1 MAPRNKISKD
11 KLLSNWIRIRVS
23 DIEKQKIKYFCKNK
37 NITITKFIRN
47 SIKNAINR
55 KSDNNEFI

>member
-23 DIEKQKIKYFCKNK
+23 EIEKQEIKDFCKNK

-47 SIKNAINR
+47 LIKNAI
-55 KSDNNEFI
+55 K

>member
-1 MAPRNKISKD
+1 MAPRNKIPKD

-23 DIEKQKIKYFCKNK
+23 ENEKQEIKDFCKSK

-47 SIKNAINR
+47 LIKNAI
-55 KSDNNEFI
+55 KQSKK